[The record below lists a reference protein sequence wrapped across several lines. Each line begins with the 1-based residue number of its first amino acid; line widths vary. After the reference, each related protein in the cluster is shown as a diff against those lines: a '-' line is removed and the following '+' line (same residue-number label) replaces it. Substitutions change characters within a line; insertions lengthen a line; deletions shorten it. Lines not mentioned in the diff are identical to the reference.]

1 MLAAARFLPQ
11 RSRRR
16 LLAHAAGVVDRM
28 ASGGVLMKIGGL
40 VVKTLAKP
48 VAKQLKADAETV
60 LWLGD
65 ACRTLGQGSH

>member
-1 MLAAARFLPQ
+1 M
-11 RSRRR
+11 
-16 LLAHAAGVVDRM
+16 AHAAGVVDRM

-48 VAKQLKADAETV
+48 VAKQLKTDAETV

>member
-1 MLAAARFLPQ
+1 
-11 RSRRR
+11 
-16 LLAHAAGVVDRM
+16 M

-65 ACRTLGQGSH
+65 ACRTLGQGAH